1 MKSLIPAIVIGLL
14 SAAPVSA
21 QTTTTDS
28 TTTADAPA
36 PKAKKAKKKMKS
48 SSKSKASVNASA
60 KEPSAVENAAG
71 EKSREG
77 VTAK

>member
-14 SAAPVSA
+14 TAAPVSA
-21 QTTTTDS
+21 QTPSTDSATTTES
-28 TTTADAPA
+28 PA

-48 SSKSKASVNASA
+48 SKSKANVNASA